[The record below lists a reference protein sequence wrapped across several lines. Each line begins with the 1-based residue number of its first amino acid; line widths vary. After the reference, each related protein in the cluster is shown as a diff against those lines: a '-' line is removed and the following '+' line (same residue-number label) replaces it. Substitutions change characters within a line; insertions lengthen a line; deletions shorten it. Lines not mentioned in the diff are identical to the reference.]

1 MGRRRWGKGLG
12 EIRGYV
18 GAVAARIQTC
28 QHALAIRAFPN
39 AHVER
44 SALGRLFRRIG
55 AAHRSRRSP
64 DKLLRGK
71 ALDSCMGENAG
82 QRSREAEAVRE
93 HVLGA
98 GFAEVVA
105 EIFIAV
111 EHMPADRLR
120 RW

>member
-1 MGRRRWGKGLG
+1 IERERWRKGLG

-18 GAVAARIQTC
+18 GAVAAWIQTC
-28 QHALAIRAFPN
+28 QHALAIRPFPN
-39 AHVER
+39 THVER

-55 AAHRSRRSP
+55 ASHRRRQPP

-71 ALDSCMGENAG
+71 TLDSCMGENAG

-93 HVLGA
+93 HVLRA

-105 EIFIAV
+105 EIFVAV
-111 EHMPADRLR
+111 EHMAE
-120 RW
+120 